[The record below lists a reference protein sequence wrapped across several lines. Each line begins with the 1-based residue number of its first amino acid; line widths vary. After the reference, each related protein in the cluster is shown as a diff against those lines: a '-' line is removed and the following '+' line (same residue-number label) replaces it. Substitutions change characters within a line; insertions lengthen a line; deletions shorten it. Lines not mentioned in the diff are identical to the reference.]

1 MPRLLIR
8 CILFFSSYFP
18 LMSIFSIFL
27 WRKHLHSALGILGF
41 GIFCLLVMAL
51 YFFRQLRR
59 GGVSQTK
66 ITEVQRRDENVM
78 AYIASYLIP
87 FVTFPLDSLE
97 QTLAL
102 LVFIGVLL
110 IVYVNSN
117 MVYINPMLNLVGYH
131 LYEITIETDK
141 MSRYLI
147 TCQSV
152 KPDRTLYFVEIG
164 DHICLEKRMKIP

>member
-27 WRKHLHSALGILGF
+27 WRKHLYSALGILGF

-59 GGVSQTK
+59 GGVSQTR

-87 FVTFPLDSLE
+87 FVAFPLDSSE
-97 QTLAL
+97 QIIAL
-102 LVFIGVLL
+102 LIFIGVLL

-117 MVYINPMLNLVGYH
+117 MVYINPMLNFIGYH
-131 LYEITIETDK
+131 LYEIT
-141 MSRYLI
+141 
-147 TCQSV
+147 
-152 KPDRTLYFVEIG
+152 
-164 DHICLEKRMKIP
+164 